1 MKLKKLRSENHLNK
15 VVKQARQS
23 KQATMFFI
31 TSPWDL
37 QGKKIIQELDEAYEE
52 AMIDFYEVD
61 YFELPHAF
69 VIFKSKVP
77 GLVCVDGKVTRV
89 YDNPMSIRAELGLD
103 TLAVPQTP

>member
-1 MKLKKLRSENHLNK
+1 
-15 VVKQARQS
+15 
-23 KQATMFFI
+23 MFFV
-31 TSPWDL
+31 TSPWDI

-77 GLVCVDGKVTRV
+77 GLVCVDGKSTRV
-89 YDNPMSIRAELGLD
+89 YDNPMSVRIELGLD
-103 TLAVPQTP
+103 SLATLQKP

>member
-23 KQATMFFI
+23 KQPTMFFV
-31 TSPWDL
+31 TSPWDI

-77 GLVCVDGKVTRV
+77 GLVCVDGKSTRV
-89 YDNPMSIRAELGLD
+89 YDNPMSVRIELGLD
-103 TLAVPQTP
+103 SLATLQKP